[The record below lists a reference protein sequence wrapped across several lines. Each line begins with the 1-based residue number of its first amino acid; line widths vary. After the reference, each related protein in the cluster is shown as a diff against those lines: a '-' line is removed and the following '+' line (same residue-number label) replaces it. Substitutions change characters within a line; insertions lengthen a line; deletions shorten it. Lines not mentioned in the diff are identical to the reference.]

1 MTFTYIIFNSA
12 ETNKVD
18 INELLVFS
26 ADPVR
31 TSSVTPGK
39 SYLKY
44 TGNMPESVKTLASKS
59 QEYNYNDIQNFLK
72 DENWSSQIPF

>member
-1 MTFTYIIFNSA
+1 MTFIYIIFDST
-12 ETNKVD
+12 EINKVD

-31 TSSVTPGK
+31 TSSATPGK

-44 TGNMPESVKTLASKS
+44 IGNMPESVKTLASKS